1 MLIQARRGAEGLR
14 FPAARFIRVK
24 RHKKPFDIYIGTT
37 YSHMDKKSWLLD
49 SSLAA

>member
-14 FPAARFIRVK
+14 FAAARFIRVK

-37 YSHMDKKSWLLD
+37 YSHMDKKSWSLD
-49 SSLAA
+49 SSLTA